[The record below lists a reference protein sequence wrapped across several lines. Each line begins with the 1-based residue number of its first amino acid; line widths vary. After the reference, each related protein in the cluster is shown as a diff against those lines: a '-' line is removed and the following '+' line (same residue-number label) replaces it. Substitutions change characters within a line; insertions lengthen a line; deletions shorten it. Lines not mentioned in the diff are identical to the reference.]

1 MAAMSGRHPA
11 LRYSQLA
18 LGGVLIVAAPLASPL
33 PGPGGIALFAGGLI
47 LVLRNSRRARV
58 HWARWKRRWPRTG
71 GLVDRAM
78 RRRSALR
85 RHARDQVARRRARE
99 REARV

>member
-1 MAAMSGRHPA
+1 MAAVKGRHPA
-11 LRYSQLA
+11 LRYMQLT

-33 PGPGGIALFAGGLI
+33 PGPGGIALLAGGLI

-58 HWARWKRRWPRTG
+58 HWARLKRRWPRTG

-85 RHARDQVARRRARE
+85 RRARE

>member
-1 MAAMSGRHPA
+1 MAVMSGRHPA
-11 LRYSQLA
+11 LRYTQLT
-18 LGGVLIVAAPLASPL
+18 LGGMLIVAAPLASPL

-47 LVLRNSRRARV
+47 LVLRNSHRARV
-58 HWARWKRRWPRTG
+58 QWARLKRRWPRTG

-85 RHARDQVARRRARE
+85 RHAREQMTRRRARE
-99 REARV
+99 RATQV